1 MCCFDHTVI
10 SMPKGSLGL
19 VALRAGLSNAVLM
32 RCGVVEGRRRMKRS
46 FPDTTRNDNLL
57 PSLQRQLADYF
68 NGKAVRFRVRL
79 DLSAMTPFQQEVLSA
94 CADVGYGETVTYG
107 ELARRVRRPKA
118 ARAIGGAMARN
129 PVPVVVP
136 CHRVVGGDGKLGG
149 FSAEHGVAI
158 KQWLLEMEQRGKR
171 S

>member
-1 MCCFDHTVI
+1 MRYYTVMP
-10 SMPKGSLGL
+10 MPKGSVGL
-19 VALRAGLSNAVLM
+19 ATSPAGLSNVVLM
-32 RCGVVEGRRRMKRS
+32 RCSAAEGRRRMERS
-46 FPDTTRNDNLL
+46 FPGGERNDDLL

-68 NGKAVRFRVRL
+68 KGNAVRFRVRL
-79 DLSAMTPFQQEVLSA
+79 DLSAMTPFQREVLSA

-129 PVPVVVP
+129 PVPIVVP
-136 CHRVVGGDGKLGG
+136 CHRVVGCDGRLGG

-158 KQWLLEMEQRGKR
+158 KQWLLELERRGKK
-171 S
+171 